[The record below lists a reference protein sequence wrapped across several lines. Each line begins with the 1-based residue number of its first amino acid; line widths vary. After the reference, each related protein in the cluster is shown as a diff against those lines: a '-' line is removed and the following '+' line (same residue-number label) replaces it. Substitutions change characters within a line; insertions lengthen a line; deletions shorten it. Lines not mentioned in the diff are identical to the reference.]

1 MARKPMT
8 IDEVEVYITSDG
20 LGRAAIVRRADARYC
35 IYKWIK
41 LPPGCMPEVFA
52 ETEAARWKHIETSQA
67 LYADKEPLRGV
78 YGTIDDARREVRRL
92 PGFDG
97 ASVARN
103 A

>member
-1 MARKPMT
+1 MN

-20 LGRAAIVRRADARYC
+20 LGRAAIVRRADAHYC

-41 LPPGCMPEVFA
+41 LPPGYMPKVFA
-52 ETEAARWKHIETSQA
+52 ETEPARWEHSETPQA

-78 YGTIDDARREVRRL
+78 YGTIDDARREVRSL

-97 ASVARN
+97 ASMARN